1 MSLIQRYPDRLKAA
15 VNFYGPDHGSAARVF
30 PISENPRVELLT
42 EFGQFTSAC
51 GLTRYLGDVF
61 PDEYRRASFVAE
73 PVHNLVHVDFWSEE
87 GATSVARRGR
97 ENIEF
102 LASTDGWFRPVYFYV
117 GPDGALYLVDYYRE
131 SIEHPEWM
139 SSEHHHHDSPDL
151 YTGTERGRIFR
162 LVPDID
168 DPPPPPGRLSLAES
182 STQDVNNLAP
192 FGWLDLGESFPPHG
206 GELAGPRVFL
216 GLLFTRRCFLCGDF
230 ECK

>member
-102 LASTDGWFRPVYFYV
+102 LASTDGWFRPVYFYI

-151 YTGTERGRIFR
+151 YTGTERGARGRSSSRSHLAAAHDSEWISRRFR
-162 LVPDID
+162 ADSRRAPSRLPVGARRLT
-168 DPPPPPGRLSLAES
+168 GRSPQS
-182 STQDVNNLAP
+182 SASDVFEASAL
-192 FGWLDLGESFPPHG
+192 E
-206 GELAGPRVFL
+206 PRFY
-216 GLLFTRRCFLCGDF
+216 GLNAA
-230 ECK
+230 